1 MSGVLDVL
9 NSPWAITKEKLQQMA
24 HIYRRRAAG
33 GGPDLEALEKA
44 LSEKTPRADLGDGED
59 AAPSRLYRVID
70 GVAIVEMDGVLVKR
84 ASYFAS
90 VSGMTS
96 TQLIQAAFLQAMND
110 SNVQSIILAIDSPG
124 GNVDGTQ
131 LLSDTIRAQRG
142 KGKPIYAIANGQM
155 CSAAYWIGSAADKVY
170 IADQTTVIGS
180 IGVVCTHVDTSK
192 AEEMDGVKVT
202 EITAGKY
209 KRVAS
214 QHEPLSDAGRKS
226 IQDMVDSIYTIMVH
240 DIALNRRVTEEQVL
254 AMADGKVYMGQ
265 EGIDVGLADGYS
277 TLPALVMT
285 IGNSMGGDNE
295 ASAGGNGAAS
305 DEGGEGKPADAAG
318 SASPP
323 SGEPAEAGD
332 EKTESDS
339 PKAAT
344 PIPNAATS
352 GDGGNSMSDPKVY
365 TESQLREKLALAEN
379 ENLDEVLTQMGSTH
393 KTLADGEQ
401 PDVVGYYELARVEAK
416 LKASERRVFELQGEL
431 STEKEA
437 RQQDALKRR
446 AMLVCEKGQRQ
457 GRLTKKQIDAWALRD
472 AMKDPEHFEKVVL
485 PSMPRM
491 YSTEHDD
498 DNNHGDSRG
507 NSRGKTGGGED
518 DVRLDAT
525 NAYRERIKD
534 MIAGAKANGKTMTRL
549 EAANKIAADEP
560 EIADAYLK
568 ESRAASNDD
577 E

>member
-1 MSGVLDVL
+1 MSGVLDIL
-9 NSPWAITKEKLQQMA
+9 NSPWAITREKLQQMA
-24 HIYRRRAAG
+24 HIYRRRASG
-33 GGPDLEALEKA
+33 EGPDLEALEAALAAKA
-44 LSEKTPRADLGDGED
+44 SRADMGDGED
-59 AAPSRLYRVID
+59 TAPSKGYQVID
-70 GVAIVEMDGVLVKR
+70 GVAIINIDGVLAKR
-84 ASYFAS
+84 ASYMS
-90 VSGMTS
+90 QMSGATS
-96 TQLIQAAFLQAMND
+96 TQIVQSSFLQAMND
-110 SNVQSIILAIDSPG
+110 DSVKSIVLNIDSPG
-124 GNVDGTQ
+124 GTVDGTQ
-131 LLSDTIRAQRG
+131 LLSDTIRGQRG
-142 KGKPIYAIANGQM
+142 KGKPICAVANGNM
-155 CSAAYWIGSAADKVY
+155 CSAAYWIGSAADRIY
-170 IADQTTVIGS
+170 MADKTTMIGS
-180 IGVVCTHVDTSK
+180 IGVVCTHIDTSK

-214 QHEPLSDAGRKS
+214 QHEPLNDAGRKS
-226 IQDMVDSIYTIMVH
+226 IQEMVDSIYTIMINDV
-240 DIALNRRVTEEQVL
+240 AMNRQVSEEKVL

-277 TLPALVMT
+277 TLPALIM
-285 IGNSMGGDNE
+285 SMGDSMSTENE

-379 ENLDEVLTQMGSTH
+379 ENLDEVIAQMGVAH

-401 PDVVGYYELARVEAK
+401 PDVVGFYELTRVEAK
-416 LKASERRVFELQGEL
+416 LKASERKVFELQGEL
-431 STEKEA
+431 STEREG
-437 RQQDALKRR
+437 RQQDTLKRR
-446 AMLVCEKGQRQ
+446 AMLVCEKGQKQ

-472 AMKDPEHFEKVVL
+472 AMKDPDHFEKVVL

-507 NSRGKTGGGED
+507 NSRTSTGGGDD

-534 MIAGAKANGKTMTRL
+534 VIAEAKAKGINMTRL
-549 EAANKIAADEP
+549 EAANKVAVEEP
-560 EIADAYLK
+560 GIADAYLK
-568 ESRAASNDD
+568 ESRAASDD